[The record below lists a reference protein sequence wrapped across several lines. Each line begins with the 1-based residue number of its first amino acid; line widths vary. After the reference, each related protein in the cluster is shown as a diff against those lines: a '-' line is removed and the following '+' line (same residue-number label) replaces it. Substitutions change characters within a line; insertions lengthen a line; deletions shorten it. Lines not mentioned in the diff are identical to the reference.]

1 MPCPAARAPGRPRR
15 SRRSTSAVCS
25 ADLRHTGYGRTARGL
40 AQAGSGVPRSL
51 GLRRARGRPG
61 RGWPVPDPVRGMAL
75 AAAGNPMWCKIRA
88 IGSLPCPPGGGLNRG
103 WEVWSWRSCVGTVLV
118 AAVLPCAFAASSRG
132 MCPHGDVRA
141 AAMTVRAMAAW
152 YAALARPAALPETH
166 LSKGGS
172 RMAGNTS
179 GRSIPSQSQR
189 VCPG

>member
-1 MPCPAARAPGRPRR
+1 MPGCSRTGAPSSVSAKHVGGVFSR
-15 SRRSTSAVCS
+15 SDAYRVRQNSTW
-25 ADLRHTGYGRTARGL
+25 L
-40 AQAGSGVPRSL
+40 GSGWIRSGRWVFVGHEVGQGVG
-51 GLRRARGRPG
+51 GLFQT
-61 RGWPVPDPVRGMAL
+61 L
-75 AAAGNPMWCKIRA
+75 SAAWRLVAGQPMWCKIRA
-88 IGSLPCPPGGGLNRG
+88 IDSLPCPPGGGLNGG

-118 AAVLPCAFAASSRG
+118 AAVLPCTFAASSRG